1 LLNDL
6 FDQLGH
12 VTIATHAKDYTVING
27 LLPHF
32 DEAVI
37 GDCLLDQDTFL
48 RRMLDARPDAR
59 TPGRPDAR
67 TPTSSSNTC
76 PTTWS
81 RQPETA

>member
-12 VTIATHAKDYTVING
+12 VTIAAHAKDYTVING

-59 TPGRPDAR
+59 TP
-67 TPTSSSNTC
+67 TSSSNTC